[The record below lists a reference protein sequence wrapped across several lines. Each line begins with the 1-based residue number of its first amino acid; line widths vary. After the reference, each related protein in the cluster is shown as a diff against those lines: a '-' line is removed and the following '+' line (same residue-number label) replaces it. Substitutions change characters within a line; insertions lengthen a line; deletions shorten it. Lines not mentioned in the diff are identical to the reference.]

1 MPKMNLLSHRIPAR
15 ILTVLLVA
23 TASSGGSSP
32 ILSVC
37 DVLSSL
43 TRLQNKEVN
52 VLALVRNNG
61 GTVQAFCDDCPSTLT
76 SPGHVWPNGIYLHPS
91 NDSVSREL
99 KRMFSDKI
107 DGVVVLRGIL
117 RVHLKSRKW
126 PFGKR
131 IISGGFGHLGVHP
144 ARLDVLSVLE
154 CRVAASTVC
163 EFGRSLKDSDCQ
175 IAAEGGGDK

>member
-1 MPKMNLLSHRIPAR
+1 MQKMNLLSPR
-15 ILTVLLVA
+15 ILASLLSVLLVA
-23 TASSGGSSP
+23 TSSLGGSSS

-37 DVLSSL
+37 DVLSRL
-43 TRLQNKEVN
+43 TKLQNNEVN

-61 GTVQAFCDDCPSTLT
+61 GTVQAYCDHCPTTLT
-76 SPGHVWPNGIYLHPS
+76 SHGHVWPNGIYLHPS

-99 KRMFSDKI
+99 KRMFSDKV
-107 DGVVVLRGIL
+107 DGVVVLSGIL
-117 RVHLKSRKW
+117 RVHLKSSKW